1 LHVYDINKKTNVERK
16 KAFRYLIC
24 CRVVAYSIYLY
35 LQYIFYFFSKYIRI
49 FTHHL
54 SNFSGR
60 LFLAESFFMS
70 Q

>member
-35 LQYIFYFFSKYIRI
+35 LQYIFYFFQNIYVYSSTTFQI
-49 FTHHL
+49 
-54 SNFSGR
+54 FSGR
-60 LFLAESFFMS
+60 LFLAESFFIS
-70 Q
+70 R